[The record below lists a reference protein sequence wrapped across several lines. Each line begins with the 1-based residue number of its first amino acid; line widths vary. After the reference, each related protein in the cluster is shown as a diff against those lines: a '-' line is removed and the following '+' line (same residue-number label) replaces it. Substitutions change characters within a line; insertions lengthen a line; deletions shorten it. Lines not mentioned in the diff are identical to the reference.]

1 MSLLILVLVGLIVLP
16 LITGWIG
23 CNEMTIGFELNLLNS
38 PFYKIGIFSER
49 FFLPDN
55 QVEDELIIGLFFVNI
70 VFTFW
75 KDNSL
80 EDFNA

>member
-1 MSLLILVLVGLIVLP
+1 MNVVTVVLIGLIVMP
-16 LITGWIG
+16 FVIGWIT
-23 CNEMTIGFELNLLNS
+23 CHEMTFALEINRFNS

-49 FFLPDN
+49 FHLPDN
-55 QVEDELIIGLFFVNI
+55 QTEDELIIGLLFVNI

-75 KDNSL
+75 RDNSL

>member
-1 MSLLILVLVGLIVLP
+1 MNVIMVVLAGLTIMPIVIGWVTCHEMMFSLEI
-16 LITGWIG
+16 
-23 CNEMTIGFELNLLNS
+23 NRFNS

-49 FFLPDN
+49 FHLPDD
-55 QVEDELIIGLFFVNI
+55 QIEDEVVIGLFFVNI

-75 KDNSL
+75 RDNSL